1 MLLGSLFSSSRERPK
16 PRHKPR
22 LTWAGLGSLACSD
35 GVDCRG
41 EGGWICEAG
50 LVLGFRVW
58 IEELEED
65 VERGQPGHVQVRC

>member
-22 LTWAGLGSLACSD
+22 LTGAELGSLACSD

-65 VERGQPGHVQVRC
+65 VERGQPGHVQER

>member
-1 MLLGSLFSSSRERPK
+1 MLLGSLFPSSRERPK
-16 PRHKPR
+16 PRQNPR
-22 LTWAGLGSLACSD
+22 PTGLGSLACCC

-58 IEELEED
+58 IEELEVDE
-65 VERGQPGHVQVRC
+65 ERGQPGHVQERC

>member
-16 PRHKPR
+16 PRHNPR
-22 LTWAGLGSLACSD
+22 PTGAGLGSLACCC
-35 GVDCRG
+35 GVDCRD

-58 IEELEED
+58 IEELEVDE
-65 VERGQPGHVQVRC
+65 ERGQPGHVQVRC